1 MFLALLTASLL
12 ASAEPAAQAAPEPA
26 AAPAP
31 AAAAPPP
38 VQDQKPEARR
48 VKMVCRAETTTGT
61 RFTKRICMPQDEF
74 ERRARVSQET
84 MVEMQRTLNTTFSK
98 GN

>member
-1 MFLALLTASLL
+1 MLLAVLTASLL

-31 AAAAPPP
+31 VAAPAPA
-38 VQDQKPEARR
+38 KPEARR

-74 ERRARVSQET
+74 ERRAKVSQET
-84 MVEMQRTLNTTFSK
+84 MVEMQRNLNTTFGK